1 MRRAVPLLLSAGL
14 AGCAPRPAPI
24 AAPARPDPEAVRVI
38 AMAADQVKRCYRA
51 PRVGRDGRGIATVLR
66 VAYAPD
72 GTLAELPSLL
82 RQRGVAP
89 DTAAIAR
96 QLAEAAALAVV
107 KCVPLRLPAER
118 YRGGWD
124 SFELTFSPKAVA

>member
-1 MRRAVPLLLSAGL
+1 MRRCAILWGAALL
-14 AGCAPRPAPI
+14 AGCVHRQAAIAPR
-24 AAPARPDPEAVRVI
+24 RPDPEVVRVV
-38 AMAADQVKRCYRA
+38 AMAADQVRRCYRG
-51 PRVGRDGRGIATVLR
+51 PRVGRAASGIVTVLS

-72 GTLAELPSLL
+72 GTLAELPSLA
-82 RQRGVAP
+82 RQRGVTS
-89 DTAAIAR
+89 DTVVAAR

-107 KCVPLRLPAER
+107 RCVPLRLPAER